1 MFKNSI
7 ILSGGSGIR
16 MRPITDYIP
25 KALVKVNNKPL
36 IDYVINMLGDNI
48 KKYITYNYKSDILF
62 NNTNLK
68 VDGFINTT
76 KKDNSFFLYNS
87 FVTYLNEPIIVV
99 PCDMI
104 MEINLLDVYND
115 YFTLGEPAIM
125 IIGVEPN
132 NNISGDFITH
142 DIYNKIIKLDRDKP
156 TNKYCSGLQIINP
169 FKVNKITN
177 TNDNFINVWDE
188 LIKLGELK
196 VSNITPKNW
205 SCYDDIKNII

>member
-7 ILSGGSGIR
+7 ILAGGLGVR
-16 MRPITDYIP
+16 MKPITDYIP
-25 KALVKVNNKPL
+25 KALVKVKNEPL

-48 KKYITYNYKSDILF
+48 KKYVTYNYKSDILF

-68 VDGFINTT
+68 VNGYINTT

-87 FVTYLNEPIIVV
+87 FVSYMNEPIIVV

-104 MEINLLDVYND
+104 MDINLGDVYND
-115 YFTLGEPAIM
+115 YFNLGEPAIM
-125 IIGVEPN
+125 IIGVEPD

-142 DIYNKIIKLDRDKP
+142 DKNNKIIKLDRHTP
-156 TNKYCSGLQIINP
+156 TNIYCSGLQIINP
-169 FKVNKITN
+169 FKVNNITN
-177 TNDNFINVWDE
+177 KNDNFNNVWDE
-188 LIKLGELK
+188 LINLGELK
-196 VSNITPKNW
+196 ISNIKPISW